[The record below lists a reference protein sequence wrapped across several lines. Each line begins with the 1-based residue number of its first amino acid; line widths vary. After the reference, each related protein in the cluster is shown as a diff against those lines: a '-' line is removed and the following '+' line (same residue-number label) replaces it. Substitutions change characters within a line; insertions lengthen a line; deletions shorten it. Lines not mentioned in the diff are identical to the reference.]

1 MIKQTKQNILSS
13 KCKLRLKLNSQELS
27 AEDVEKMA
35 KRREQVKNQISS
47 LEGLIEKKIGS
58 VNDAEED
65 LKNGMKQL
73 STMVK
78 TYNVKASELKM
89 VPAKAKNSDGKD
101 LKLVLKENDVEM
113 MNINPKHVVKPILK
127 RLQDHYKS
135 KMQDEKAQAT
145 ELGGIVEAG
154 NTLKKENRI

>member
-1 MIKQTKQNILSS
+1 M
-13 KCKLRLKLNSQELS
+13 NSQELS
-27 AEDVEKMA
+27 AEDVKKMA

-89 VPAKAKNSDGKD
+89 VPAKAKKF
-101 LKLVLKENDVEM
+101 
-113 MNINPKHVVKPILK
+113 
-127 RLQDHYKS
+127 RW
-135 KMQDEKAQAT
+135 
-145 ELGGIVEAG
+145 
-154 NTLKKENRI
+154 